1 MSDESHDA
9 DAAVIIVSGE
19 LDMATIEPVRAS
31 VDKLIAEGHDHITFD
46 VTEVTF
52 LDSSALA
59 LLAQTARQGLRV
71 IVRRPSPIL
80 RRMIEATGMTSVV
93 VFEP

>member
-1 MSDESHDA
+1 MCEEPHDV
-9 DAAVIIVSGE
+9 DTSVVILSGE
-19 LDMATIEPVRAS
+19 VDIATIEPVRAS

-59 LLAQTARQGLRV
+59 LLAQTARQGIQV
-71 IVRRPSPIL
+71 SVRQPSQVL